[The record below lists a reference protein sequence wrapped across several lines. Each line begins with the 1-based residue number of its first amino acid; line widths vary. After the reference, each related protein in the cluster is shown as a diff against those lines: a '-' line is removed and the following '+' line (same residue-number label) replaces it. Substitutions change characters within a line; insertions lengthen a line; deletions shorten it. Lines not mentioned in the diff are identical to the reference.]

1 MNHTINKIELT
12 APAGGWDQLV
22 AAVNAGAD
30 SVYMGY
36 KKFGARAYAEN
47 FDINQIKKAVGFAHS
62 HGVKVYLTLN
72 TLIKDREI
80 PEVINFLNQYIYI
93 CSDGIIIQ
101 DYGIYKILKDL
112 FKNIPI
118 HASTQ
123 LNIHNIYSLKLSGNL
138 GFKRVILARE
148 MTLDE
153 IKDLCKKK
161 LMEIEVFGHG
171 SQCYSYSGSCYF
183 SSFVG
188 GRSGNRGKC
197 TQPCRMKYK
206 ILERDAAKYNYI
218 IADGSYIFSKSDLCI
233 LGIIP
238 EIIAAGISAIK
249 IEGRMKSP
257 EYVGMVTKIY
267 RKYIDLYYENPLNF
281 NVDEYDFYKLEQIFS
296 REMGTG
302 YLKQKYP
309 ADIISLKKSG
319 SIGNFLGRVYK
330 IDYKGN
336 NNRKNLKI
344 KSIYI
349 RSRWKIN
356 KCDIIEIWT
365 KKGNCRISIRNFKL
379 IDEKD
384 KRYTYEIV
392 LNKRSSILEKDRV
405 FKYFDKKIDDEAKSL
420 FKYDINKDRTAVPCG
435 VKTTGNKI
443 NEKEIKNYLNKFLL
457 KNNKAAGEEPE
468 PKLTLSS
475 YLYEQGCIEPAV
487 DKGITHIIYSDFK
500 ELTGESGFRSS
511 IIKSLKKYNE
521 FKDIKISINTPSILY
536 NHDFMYLKKNIL
548 KLLDFG
554 LNNFKI
560 SNPGVLELLN
570 GIGDKDRPDINLY
583 LGFNFN
589 LFNSLSLVFFNDIM
603 NLKTTLKGIEFSPEL
618 NLEEIL
624 KIISNVKNLF
634 KDEIEFS
641 IFGHGYFPVMN
652 SRYKIKFLTDKA
664 GDGNFYIEDIKG
676 YRFLVDSDYNEN
688 MIIFNSRNI
697 CTLFNLDNVKA
708 SGVNNIIIDNRFLE
722 KKDFYKIIKSYREA
736 IDILYNKGT
745 GKYKIFTSYLQDDY
759 LFRNYSKG
767 HLFRG
772 VE

>member
-12 APAGGWDQLV
+12 APAGGWDQLA

-30 SVYMGY
+30 SVYLGY

-72 TLIKDREI
+72 TLIKDIEI
-80 PEVINFLNQYIYI
+80 PEVINFLNQYICI

-112 FKNIPI
+112 FKNIPV

-138 GFKRVILARE
+138 GFKRAILARE

-161 LMEIEVFGHG
+161 LMKIEVFGHG

-183 SSFVG
+183 SSFIG

-206 ILERDAAKYNYI
+206 LLKRDADKYNYI
-218 IADGSYIFSKSDLCI
+218 IADGSYIFSKCDLCT

-238 EIIAAGISAIK
+238 EIISAGISAIK

-257 EYVGMVTKIY
+257 EYVGIVTKIY

-296 REMGTG
+296 REIGTG

-309 ADIISLKKSG
+309 KDIISLKKSG

-330 IDYKGN
+330 INYEGN
-336 NNRKNLKI
+336 GNRKNLKI

-349 RSRWKIN
+349 RSKWKID
-356 KCDIIEIWT
+356 KYDIIEIWT
-365 KKGNCRISIRNFKL
+365 KKGNSRICIKNFKL
-379 IDEKD
+379 INEKD
-384 KRYTYEIV
+384 KKYTYEIE

-420 FKYDINKDRTAVPCG
+420 FKYDINKGRVAAPYRAKTA
-435 VKTTGNKI
+435 GNKI
-443 NEKEIKNYLNKFLL
+443 NEKEIKNYLNKFRL
-457 KNNKAAGEEPE
+457 KGSRAAPEETEPE
-468 PKLTLSS
+468 LALSS
-475 YLYEQGCIEPAV
+475 YIYEQECIEPAV

-500 ELTGESGFRSS
+500 ELIGEGGFRSS
-511 IIKSLKKYNE
+511 VIKSLKKYNE

-536 NHDFMYLKKNIL
+536 DHDFLNLKKNIL
-548 KLLDFG
+548 KLVDFG
-554 LNNFKI
+554 LNSFKI

-570 GIGDKDRPDINLY
+570 EISSKGRYDINLY

-603 NLKTTLKGIEFSPEL
+603 NLKTSLKGIEFSPEL
-618 NLEEIL
+618 NLEEIS
-624 KIISNVKNLF
+624 KIILNVKNLF
-634 KDEIEFS
+634 KNEIEFS

-652 SRYKIKFLTDKA
+652 SRYKIKFLTGKDE
-664 GDGNFYIEDIKG
+664 DGNFYIEDIKG
-676 YRFLVDSDYNEN
+676 YRFPVDSDYNGN
-688 MIIFNSRNI
+688 IIVFNSRNI
-697 CTLFNLDNVKA
+697 CTLFNLNDVKA
-708 SGVNNIIIDNRFLE
+708 SRVKNIIIDSRFLE
-722 KKDFYKIIKSYREA
+722 KKDFYKIIKIYRDA
-736 IDILYNKGT
+736 ADILYNKGT
-745 GKYKIFTSYLQDDY
+745 EKYKIFTSYLRNDY